1 MERSKILI
9 LLATLLILMNGA
21 WILSTVKSQDIIE
34 LSYNIVTVSLNIVYI
49 ILSII
54 PDSKD

>member
-1 MERSKILI
+1 MERSNVLV

-21 WILSTVKSQDIIE
+21 WILSTVKSQDVIE

-49 ILSII
+49 ILSVL
-54 PDSKD
+54 PDKN